1 MMDINTDLTR
11 GRVFAGKS
19 FANPQTRS
27 ASIGGYYGYYHSVR
41 NGGSSTVGV
50 NDLKAGEADLHTVI
64 SGMRSVD
71 RMDRIPAVSL
81 DPRNVMR
88 SLQDVAERNVWP
100 STPAFVPSLGE
111 FIRFSGDTRECLD
124 CRTFGEDHYDPRR
137 SEKSME
143 GFLKANRPVRD
154 YNKFF
159 ILHGS
164 FFFELESGNMET
176 PSGRLAYD
184 SDETHGSGGTWR
196 ILAHNTEVLAS
207 AAEAEYESYLM
218 TINDMAAARI
228 LEEMERITLED
239 AVMREAMHVL

>member
-41 NGGSSTVGV
+41 NTGSLAVGV
-50 NDLKAGEADLHTVI
+50 QDLKAGEADLHTVI
-64 SGMRSVD
+64 SGMRSRD
-71 RMDRIPAVSL
+71 RVPAASL
-81 DPRNVMR
+81 DHRNVMR
-88 SLQDVAERNVWP
+88 SLQDVAEHNVWP
-100 STPAFVPSLGE
+100 SVPPFVPSLGE

-124 CRTFGEDHYDPRR
+124 YRTFGEDHYDPRR
-137 SEKSME
+137 RDRSME
-143 GFLKANRPVRD
+143 GFLKTNRPVRD

-196 ILAHNTEVLAS
+196 ILARDTEVLAS
-207 AAEAEYESYLM
+207 VAEAEYDSYLM
-218 TINDMAAARI
+218 TINDMAASRI